1 MPRIH
6 ILDPSVVAKIRA
18 GEVIDRPAAVVK
30 ELVENSLD
38 AGSRLIAIHVAS
50 SPDRSIRV
58 QDDGCGMK
66 REDAL
71 LAVKRHATSKLTS
84 PEDLDT
90 IETLGFRGEALASV
104 AEVSRLTLSTRAADE
119 LTGTQVEILGGTV
132 ISVTGVGRAAG
143 TTIAVE
149 DLFYNTPARQR
160 FLKSREAE
168 SRAVGRIVWSYA
180 LISPEVHWRFKV
192 EGREDTELPASADL
206 LERWQVLYGRG
217 SGEGAAC
224 FGEEVH
230 GIRVHGVLGAPE
242 MARATREHQVFAVNG
257 RVVSSPALTAAVR
270 QGYGNL
276 IPGDRH
282 PVALLLIGIDPTQ
295 VDVNVHPTKREVRF
309 RDESALFQA
318 VRRSVEIAMRR
329 YVPVSLSPGFLAG
342 AASALDPEGAPSSG
356 DAGASVAEG
365 GSEAD
370 AASTGAGAVASG
382 TPGAVWGGGTRPPG
396 PPGTPGWDGIEAAQL
411 FYSPADTVMA
421 TAPAR
426 ESVTVGDLRES
437 LAEPEIPIW
446 QLHDRYLLAPIRGG
460 LVIVDQH
467 AAHERILYEE
477 AREQLFGNAGASQV
491 LLFPRVLDLAPAEL
505 ETLLGAE
512 AMIRRLGYEV
522 ALFGERQVAVR
533 GVPATL
539 TEETAID
546 ALRRLLAKEDPHG
559 EPLEDEAPEE
569 RIAKSYACHAAVRS
583 GQPLAPIERRALFDR
598 LFATSLPHGDPH
610 GRATYVRVSMEELDR
625 RFGRR

>member
-6 ILDPSVVAKIRA
+6 ILDPGVVAKIRA

-30 ELVENSLD
+30 ELLENSLD
-38 AGSRLIAIHVAS
+38 AGSRLVAIHTAS
-50 SPDRSIRV
+50 SPDRMIRV
-58 QDDGCGMK
+58 QDDGSGMK

-71 LAVKRHATSKLTS
+71 LAVKRHATSKLTN
-84 PEDLDT
+84 PEDLET

-143 TTIAVE
+143 TTVAVE

-168 SRAVGRIVWSYA
+168 SRAVARIVWSYA
-180 LISPEVHWRFKV
+180 LITPEVHWRFKV

-282 PVALLLIGIDPTQ
+282 PVALLLIGIDPGQ

-309 RDESALFQA
+309 RDESGLFQA

-329 YVPVSLSPGFLAG
+329 YVPVSLSPGFFAG
-342 AASALDPEGAPSSG
+342 EAAVLDPEGGAVSADLMAGAPGTMDPSAA
-356 DAGASVAEG
+356 DAGGSASGPGTPRAVWSG
-365 GSEAD
+365 GS
-370 AASTGAGAVASG
+370 
-382 TPGAVWGGGTRPPG
+382 RPPG
-396 PPGTPGWDGIEAAQL
+396 PPGTPGWDGIEAAHL
-411 FYSPADTVMA
+411 FYAPADTVMA
-421 TAPAR
+421 TAPGR
-426 ESVTVGDLRES
+426 EAVTSGDVRQS
-437 LAEPEIPIW
+437 LTEHEIPIW

-477 AREQLFGNAGASQV
+477 ARAQLFGEAGASQV
-491 LLFPRVLDLAPAEL
+491 LLFPRVLDLTPAEL

-512 AMIRRLGYEV
+512 PMIRRLGYEIG
-522 ALFGERQVAVR
+522 LFGERQVAVR
-533 GVPATL
+533 GVPAAL

-546 ALRRLLAKEDPHG
+546 ALKRLLAREDPHG
-559 EPLEDEAPEE
+559 EPLEGEAPEE

-583 GQPLAPIERRALFDR
+583 GQSLSPIERRALFDR